1 MAQFMPAAQFL
12 RRHLEEDDGE
22 DTFDTSWGSAN
33 VGYAIAVSI
42 GAGLATGLGGALV
55 FFPTFFKTIPQSLVL
70 GISLALSAGVMLY
83 VSFIEIFAKSLGAI
97 ENVDGINEGG
107 ATAITTVCFFFGMFI
122 CVLLELFVHWLSKR
136 YGVDHSH
143 MCPSH
148 GMPGHKHDSGNADGC
163 CDDDD
168 CLAKS
173 LTPPPSPPPSPPE
186 GGEGWRDKKVT
197 SLGHA
202 TAEGYVGKAGPHST
216 TIDIGIRGATLDVD
230 KEEGDI
236 DAAEKK
242 RLATMGAMT
251 ALAIAIHNF
260 PEGLATFLA
269 TVADTEVGLSLGVAI
284 AVHNIPEGICVAM
297 PIYYATG
304 NKWKAFGWSLLSGVT
319 EPIGG
324 IVGFAVLQP
333 VFTDLVFGM
342 IFSMVGGMMVFIVLH
357 ELLPAA
363 HRYMDNPAKTTAWL
377 IAGMVIMSLSLV
389 LFVQ

>member
-1 MAQFMPAAQFL
+1 
-12 RRHLEEDDGE
+12 
-22 DTFDTSWGSAN
+22 
-33 VGYAIAVSI
+33 
-42 GAGLATGLGGALV
+42 
-55 FFPTFFKTIPQSLVL
+55 
-70 GISLALSAGVMLY
+70 
-83 VSFIEIFAKSLGAI
+83 
-97 ENVDGINEGG
+97 
-107 ATAITTVCFFFGMFI
+107 
-122 CVLLELFVHWLSKR
+122 
-136 YGVDHSH
+136 

-148 GMPGHKHDSGNADGC
+148 GMPGHKHDSGSADC

-173 LTPPPSPPPSPPE
+173 LTPRPSPPPSPPE

-242 RLATMGAMT
+242 
-251 ALAIAIHNF
+251 
-260 PEGLATFLA
+260 GLATFLA

-304 NKWKAFGWSLLSGVT
+304 NMWKAFGWSLLSGVT

>member
-1 MAQFMPAAQFL
+1 MAQFMNREI
-12 RRHLEEDDGE
+12 RRRMHGDEGEEEE
-22 DTFDTSWGSAN
+22 DTFNSDWDSAN
-33 VGYAIAVSI
+33 VAYAIIVSI

-55 FFPTFFKTIPQSLVL
+55 FFPSFFKKIPQNKVL
-70 GISLALSAGVMLY
+70 GVSLALSAGVMLY
-83 VSFIEIFAKSLGAI
+83 VSFIEIFAKSLDAI
-97 ENVDGINEGG
+97 SNVADITEGG
-107 ATAITTVCFFFGMFI
+107 AAAITTTCFFFGMLI
-122 CVLLELFVHWLSKR
+122 CVGLEILVHWLSSR

-143 MCPSH
+143 TCPAH
-148 GMPGHKHDSGNADGC
+148 GLPGQGGHTHGNKGANG
-163 CDDDD
+163 CDDDN
-168 CLAKS
+168 CARET
-173 LTPPPSPPPSPPE
+173 LTPPPSPPPSPAAE
-186 GGEGWRDKKVT
+186 GGEGWRDKRVD
-197 SLGHA
+197 
-202 TAEGYVGKAGPHST
+202 VGAADASSV
-216 TIDIGIRGATLDVD
+216 AVDVRTD
-230 KEEGDI
+230 AAEGDI
-236 DAAEKK
+236 DAAERK

-269 TVADTEVGLSLGVAI
+269 TVADTSVGLSLGVAI

-324 IVGFAVLQP
+324 ILGFAALQP

-363 HRYMDNPAKTTAWL
+363 HRYMNNPSKTTAWL
-377 IAGMVIMSLSLV
+377 IMGMVIMSLSLV

>member
-1 MAQFMPAAQFL
+1 MAQLSAVM
-12 RRHLEEDDGE
+12 RRRMEGDDATDFSTE
-22 DTFDTSWGSAN
+22 WDSAN

-55 FFPTFFKTIPQSLVL
+55 FFPTFFKSIPQSTVL

-83 VSFIEIFAKSLGAI
+83 VSFIEIFAKSLDAI
-97 ENVDGINEGG
+97 SQVDGVNQGG
-107 ATAITTVCFFFGMFI
+107 ATAITTVCFFFGMLI
-122 CVLLELFVHWLSKR
+122 CVGLEGLVHFISMR

-143 MCPSH
+143 TCPSH
-148 GMPGHKHDSGNADGC
+148 GMPGDKHASEEG
-163 CDDDD
+163 D
-168 CLAKS
+168 CVARS
-173 LTPPPSPPPSPPE
+173 APPSPPPSPAAE
-186 GGEGWRDKKVT
+186 GGAGWRDKRVDVGAADAASVAVDVRT
-197 SLGHA
+197 DA
-202 TAEGYVGKAGPHST
+202 EAAEG
-216 TIDIGIRGATLDVD
+216 
-230 KEEGDI
+230 EI
-236 DAAEKK
+236 DAAERK
-242 RLATMGAMT
+242 RLSRMGAMT

-269 TVADTEVGLSLGVAI
+269 TVADTSVGLSLGVAI

-324 IVGFAVLQP
+324 ILGFAVLQP

-363 HRYMDNPAKTTAWL
+363 HRYMNHPSKTTAWL
-377 IAGMVIMSLSLV
+377 ITGMVIMSLSLV